1 MLSVQAR
8 RGPQA
13 SRRDTLRPRFPA
25 GGAAAGLR
33 PGKSAPCGLRPMI
46 RRAFLCATALAAL
59 GAAPA
64 RAGEPAA
71 PAGDTRPIAK
81 FLPQARN
88 DRALLLPGLRR
99 RLAPRRGGRQ
109 GAHRRAGRQRRG
121 APRPGPAAR
130 RECDT
135 PSARARPRLGLPVDR
150 GLLFQGVI
158 PRGGAPRDGAIFVRS
173 CAARPARSG
182 APRRSTPDRSCR
194 RTRSNKRAGL
204 PAGSFVGA
212 MSQRHYPPPKS
223 VSRGPPAV
231 PMLHAGAIG
240 AKRDA
245 ML

>member
-99 RLAPRRGGRQ
+99 RLAPLRGGRQ

-121 APRPGPAAR
+121 APPPGPAAR

-135 PSARARPRLGLPVDR
+135 PSARARPRVGLPVDR
-150 GLLFQGVI
+150 GPLFQGVI
-158 PRGGAPRDGAIFVRS
+158 PRGGAPRATARS
-173 CAARPARSG
+173 PSGRARPRARPARSG
-182 APRRSTPDRSCR
+182 AP
-194 RTRSNKRAGL
+194 NKRAGL

-223 VSRGPPAV
+223 VPRGPPAI

-240 AKRDA
+240 ARRDD